1 MAEYSFNALKSNE
14 KAFVA
19 MTSLNVKEF
28 QQLLDPFTDAYQA
41 DLQARGK
48 RLNET
53 RGRSDGKLA
62 LMEDKLLFILFYL
75 KTYPLQEVLAYSFG
89 LPQSVANQWIHHLCP
104 ILQCALEKMGH
115 KPVRLSSELMERLIE
130 EGKQSLVIDGTERRI
145 QRPVNDN
152 TQKDYYSGKKKAH
165 TVKNNVI
172 VGADDRNI
180 KYLGKTH
187 SGKKHDKKIA
197 DEEET
202 QLPEGSVILRDLGF
216 KGCNMG
222 INVTIIEPKKKP
234 RNKCLTEKEKEENR
248 RISSVRV
255 VVEHIIS
262 GIKRCRCLK
271 DVYRNLKEYFDD
283 QIMEVACGLH
293 NLRNSMRN
301 LAY

>member
-48 RLNET
+48 RLNEI

-115 KPVRLSSELMERLIE
+115 KPVRLSSELMERLIG
-130 EGKQSLVIDGTERRI
+130 EGKQSLVIDGAERRI
-145 QRPVNDN
+145 RHSVNDN
-152 TQKDYYSGKKKAH
+152 TQK
-165 TVKNNVI
+165 VI
-172 VGADDRNI
+172 VH
-180 KYLGKTH
+180 TP
-187 SGKKHDKKIA
+187 
-197 DEEET
+197 
-202 QLPEGSVILRDLGF
+202 LPSPSKFATL
-216 KGCNMG
+216 
-222 INVTIIEPKKKP
+222 
-234 RNKCLTEKEKEENR
+234 
-248 RISSVRV
+248 
-255 VVEHIIS
+255 
-262 GIKRCRCLK
+262 
-271 DVYRNLKEYFDD
+271 
-283 QIMEVACGLH
+283 
-293 NLRNSMRN
+293 
-301 LAY
+301 